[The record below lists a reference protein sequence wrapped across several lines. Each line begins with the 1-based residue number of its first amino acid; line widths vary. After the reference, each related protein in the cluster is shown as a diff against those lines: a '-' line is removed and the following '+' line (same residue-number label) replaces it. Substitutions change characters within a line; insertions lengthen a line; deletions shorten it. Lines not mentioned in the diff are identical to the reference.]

1 MMLRISLFFLLI
13 SIIALPS
20 FSQEES
26 KERVLLKNGGDYFEY
41 IETDSARIGK
51 FVGSPRN
58 QVQFHQKDT
67 RIFGDS
73 VYQFKNDNKII
84 VFGHVKIFDGDT
96 IRIFSKKATYYGN
109 EKRAELRGDVKFEDG
124 TRKLYTDYLDYVRPD
139 NLAYY
144 FNEGKLIDTTNIL
157 TSDKGYYNTLSKVMS
172 FKNDVVLKNPDYTL
186 YTDTLIYSTVS
197 KVARSESF
205 MTLVGNK
212 GDTVNAYKG
221 EYSTVTGQTVLER
234 GTISTP
240 DYILTGDILRFN
252 EKQSTAE
259 ADQNVVMVSKENDLI
274 ITGKHARYWDE
285 IKKTLIY
292 GSVVMKK
299 PVDQDTLLMRSDTL
313 ISLEGGL
320 QKDRRILAFN
330 NIRLYKSDLQGLADS
345 LVYYTFDS
353 LLTFYKDPI
362 LWTGDNQM
370 TADTITARIT
380 NKTLDKM
387 YLSNNSFVIQ
397 EDTLM
402 NYNQIK
408 GKDITVDFKEGKL
421 NDVKVRGNGQS
432 IYFRVNEELQF
443 EGLNKI
449 VSSDINMTF
458 IDQKLRKLSFLG
470 KPEGNFIPSKDVNN
484 SQTSLEG
491 FSWRSG
497 ERPAKMDIYSSTP
510 NREFIK
516 EKAPIKNDDE
526 NSNTINSRELK
537 DRIQERRSR
546 GN

>member
-1 MMLRISLFFLLI
+1 MLRKSLFLLLVI
-13 SIIALPS
+13 
-20 FSQEES
+20 FSVTTLSAQKAS
-26 KERVLLKNGGDYFEY
+26 KDKVLLKNGGDYFEY
-41 IETDSARIGK
+41 IETDSARVGK
-51 FVGSPRN
+51 FVGSPGN

-73 VYQFKNDNKII
+73 VYQFKDANKII
-84 VFGHVKIFDGDT
+84 VFGNVKIFDGDT
-96 IRIFSKKATYYGN
+96 IRIFSKKATYYGD
-109 EKRAELRGDVKFEDG
+109 EKRAELRGKVRFEDG

-144 FNEGKLIDTTNIL
+144 FNDGKLVDTSNVL
-157 TSDKGYYNTLSKVMS
+157 TSQKGYYNTISKIMS

-186 YTDTLIYSTVS
+186 YTDTLVYNTIS
-197 KVARSESF
+197 KIARTESF

-212 GDTVNAYKG
+212 GDTVSAVEG
-221 EYSTVTGQTVLER
+221 EYRTLTGKTFLKR
-234 GTISTP
+234 GTINTP
-240 DYILTGDILRFN
+240 DYILTGDELRFN

-259 ADQNVVMVSKENDLI
+259 ADQNVLMVSKENDLI
-274 ITGKHARYWDE
+274 ITGNHARYWDD

-292 GSVVMKK
+292 GQVVMKK
-299 PVDQDTLLMRSDTL
+299 PVDTDTLLMRSDTL
-313 ISLEGGL
+313 IALEGGPVEE
-320 QKDRRILAFN
+320 RRILAFN
-330 NIRLYKSDLQGLADS
+330 NIRLYKSDLQGKADS
-345 LVYYTFDS
+345 LAYFTYDS
-353 LLTFYKDPI
+353 LLTFFRDPV

-387 YLSNNSFVIQ
+387 FLSNNSFVIQ

-408 GKDITVDFKEGKL
+408 GKNITVDFLEGKL

-432 IYFRVNEELQF
+432 IYFRVNENLQL

-458 IDQKLRKLSFLG
+458 EEQRIKKLSFLG
-470 KPEGNFIPSKDVNN
+470 KPEGNFTPSNKMGAA
-484 SQTSLEG
+484 TTTLEG
-491 FSWRSG
+491 FSWRDE
-497 ERPAKMDIYSSTP
+497 ERPDKVDIFTSEP
-510 NREFIK
+510 NKKPEEI
-516 EKAPIKNDDE
+516 APEGNGEDVPTE
-526 NSNTINSRELK
+526 NINSRELK
-537 DRIQERRSR
+537 DRIEERRKR